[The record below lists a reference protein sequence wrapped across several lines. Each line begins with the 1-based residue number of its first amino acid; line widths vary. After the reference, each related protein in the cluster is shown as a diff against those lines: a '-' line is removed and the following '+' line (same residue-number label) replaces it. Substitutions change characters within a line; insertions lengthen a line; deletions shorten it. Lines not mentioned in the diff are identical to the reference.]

1 MHLNML
7 EVLKALCIFILSQ
20 IIFQLKN
27 KRKLYVS
34 EEDGALNEENRMN
47 YI

>member
-1 MHLNML
+1 ML

-34 EEDGALNEENRMN
+34 EEDGALNEEKRMK